1 MKEIK
6 LNVPDEKA
14 SAFAEE
20 FVNLCKKHGV
30 GVDGINPAKDDRPV
44 TERIKTFEDAYLAL
58 GDKHPLVEA
67 YNALFMDNG
76 KENTCDLPMW
86 KDLFAYAR
94 LRIIV
99 AALNEGWEP
108 TFEKG
113 EYRWAPWFDLYTQSE
128 IDEMDEDDKG
138 RVLGRSDYSALALAG
153 VAYSYAYYASA
164 NSGAGNGGRLCFK
177 SEALA
182 EYAGTQFLK
191 EWSDLMMFTK

>member
-20 FVNLCKKHGV
+20 FVKLCKKHGV

-44 TERIKTFEDAYLAL
+44 TERIKTFEDAYYAL
-58 GDKHPLVEA
+58 GDEHPLVREWNAIADVVRTAGGFSNELIA
-67 YNALFMDNG
+67 YL
-76 KENTCDLPMW
+76 KI
-86 KDLFAYAR
+86 
-94 LRIIV
+94 RIIA
-99 AALNEGWEP
+99 AAL
-108 TFEKG
+108 
-113 EYRWAPWFDLYTQSE
+113 
-128 IDEMDEDDKG
+128 
-138 RVLGRSDYSALALAG
+138 
-153 VAYSYAYYASA
+153 
-164 NSGAGNGGRLCFK
+164 NGGRLCFK

>member
-20 FVNLCKKHGV
+20 FVKLCKKHGV

-44 TERIKTFEDAYLAL
+44 TERIKTFEDAYYAL
-58 GDKHPLVEA
+58 GDEHPLVREWNAIADVVRTAGGFSNELIA
-67 YNALFMDNG
+67 YL
-76 KENTCDLPMW
+76 KI
-86 KDLFAYAR
+86 
-94 LRIIV
+94 RIIA

-113 EYRWAPWFDLYTQSE
+113 EYRWAPWFVLYTQSE

-138 RVLGRSDYSALALAG
+138 RVLGRSNNNAYANAG
-153 VAYSYAYYASA
+153 VAYSSSYNASTLS
-164 NSGAGNGGRLCFK
+164 NTNYGGRLCFK

>member
-1 MKEIK
+1 MKEVT
-6 LNVPDEKA
+6 LQVPDGKKVEWR
-14 SAFAEE
+14 E
-20 FVNLCKKHGV
+20 VNGV
-30 GVDGINPAKDDRPV
+30 TVPVLVDEQEQDNRPV

-58 GDKHPLVEA
+58 GDEHPLVEA

-76 KENTCDLPMW
+76 KKNTCDLPMW

-94 LRIIV
+94 LRIIA

-113 EYRWAPWFDLYTQSE
+113 EYRWAPWFSLYTQSK

-138 RVLGRSDYSALALAG
+138 RVLGRSVSNAVAVAG
-153 VAYSYAYYASA
+153 VAYSSTGGASA
-164 NSGAGNGGRLCFK
+164 SSSTYAGGRLCFK

>member
-20 FVNLCKKHGV
+20 FVKLCKKHGV

-44 TERIKTFEDAYLAL
+44 TERIKTFEDALADL
-58 GDKHPLVEA
+58 NKRAENGDKTAVELVDDWNGLVTDSAELIA
-67 YNALFMDNG
+67 YH
-76 KENTCDLPMW
+76 KI
-86 KDLFAYAR
+86 
-94 LRIIV
+94 RII
-99 AALNEGWEP
+99 AYALNEGWEP
-108 TFEKG
+108 QFVKG
-113 EYRWAPWFDLYTQSE
+113 EYRWCPWFDLYTQQE
-128 IDEMDEDDKG
+128 IDNMDEEEKG
-138 RVLGRSDYSALALAG
+138 RVLGRSLSSAVAVAG
-153 VAYSYAYYASA
+153 VASSRASNASPYSSASY
-164 NSGAGNGGRLCFK
+164 GGRLCFK

>member
-20 FVNLCKKHGV
+20 FLNLCKKHGV
-30 GVDGINPAKDDRPV
+30 GVDGITPAKDDRPV
-44 TERIKTFEDAYLAL
+44 TERIKTFEDALADL
-58 GDKHPLVEA
+58 NKRAEKGDKTAVELVDDWNGLVTDSTELIA
-67 YNALFMDNG
+67 YH
-76 KENTCDLPMW
+76 KI
-86 KDLFAYAR
+86 
-94 LRIIV
+94 RII
-99 AALNEGWEP
+99 AYALNEGWEP

-128 IDEMDEDDKG
+128 IDNMNDEEKG
-138 RVLGRSDYSALALAG
+138 RVVGRSGHNANASAG
-153 VAYSYAYYASA
+153 VAYSYSYHASTH
-164 NSGAGNGGRLCFK
+164 SSAGSGGRLCFK

>member
-20 FVNLCKKHGV
+20 FLNLCKKHGV
-30 GVDGINPAKDDRPV
+30 GVDGITPAKDDRPV
-44 TERIKTFEDAYLAL
+44 TERVKTFEDACAEL
-58 GDKHPLVEA
+58 GNDHPLVMHYEA
-67 YNALFMDNG
+67 WKKADADWIG
-76 KENTCDLPMW
+76 AD
-86 KDLFAYAR
+86 KDLVAF
-94 LRIIV
+94 LKIRIIA

-128 IDEMDEDDKG
+128 IDNMDDEEKG
-138 RVLGRSDYSALALAG
+138 RVLGRSNSSAYAHAG
-153 VAYSYAYYASA
+153 VAYSNSGYASTYSHAYY
-164 NSGAGNGGRLCFK
+164 GGRLCFK